1 MKTKIPSPVLA
12 RIQLMF
18 QSGSTLDE
26 VASAL
31 DLDTS
36 WQQQPS
42 PVISN
47 PEPVKVAAS
56 APVVQPA
63 NDIRM
68 PRLEELGADMESH
81 VSSLLERD
89 DVRDI
94 PAIAGSLD
102 AIYQHVVAIRKEISS
117 PTKVTQKKA
126 VPVAQPAPV
135 NKTVVAPK
143 KKAISEPKKTAPKTP
158 PPMKIPP
165 PVKKIANEKLKPT
178 GELPAAAKRR
188 DVVHPFATSLSDK
201 NAPSRP
207 MSAPLQAEAKIQS
220 PPGQPVHAYRDRIA
234 MAMNQIST
242 ITDEHDRE
250 DDHIAARHS

>member
-12 RIQLMF
+12 RIQMMF

-36 WQQQPS
+36 WQQPSS
-42 PVISN
+42 PVISI
-47 PEPVKVAAS
+47 PEPVKMAAPTPVA
-56 APVVQPA
+56 QPA

-68 PRLEELGADMESH
+68 PRLVELSADMESH
-81 VSSLLERD
+81 IFSLLERD

-102 AIYQHVVAIRKEISS
+102 AVYQHVVAIRKEISS
-117 PTKVTQKKA
+117 PTKATQKKTAPA
-126 VPVAQPAPV
+126 VQPALV
-135 NKTVVAPK
+135 NKTAVASK
-143 KKAISEPKKTAPKTP
+143 KTAINGPKKTAPTMP
-158 PPMKIPP
+158 PPMKVPP

-188 DVVHPFATSLSDK
+188 DAVHPFATSLSEK
-201 NAPSRP
+201 NSPSRP
-207 MSAPLQAEAKIQS
+207 KGVPLQTQAKLQS
-220 PPGQPVHAYRDRIA
+220 PPSQPAHAYRDRIA
-234 MAMNQIST
+234 MAMSQIST
-242 ITDEHDRE
+242 ITDEHDRDE
-250 DDHIAARHS
+250 DHIAARHS